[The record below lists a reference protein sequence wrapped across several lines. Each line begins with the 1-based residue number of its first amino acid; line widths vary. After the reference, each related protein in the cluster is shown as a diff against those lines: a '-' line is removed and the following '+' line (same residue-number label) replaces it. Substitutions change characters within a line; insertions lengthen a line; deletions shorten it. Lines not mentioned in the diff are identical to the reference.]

1 MTATSHKSVEQKVD
15 WAKVY
20 YHVLTSRRLDDIEE
34 TKLVPEKKVLYQFSA
49 RGHDVAQCILGQFL
63 THPCDGVGAYYR
75 SRPLLLS
82 LGLSLEDAFAAP
94 MGRTGSFSDGRDIGV
109 VCNLPAR
116 PGPVVL
122 PMAGDVG
129 SQYTPTA
136 GWAQAIT

>member
-1 MTATSHKSVEQKVD
+1 MTATTNEMSTSVRVD
-15 WAKVY
+15 WARVY

-63 THPCDGVGAYYR
+63 NHPCDGVGAYYR

-94 MGRTGSFSDGRDIGV
+94 MGPS
-109 VCNLPAR
+109 
-116 PGPVVL
+116 
-122 PMAGDVG
+122 
-129 SQYTPTA
+129 
-136 GWAQAIT
+136 